1 MSTDAPPSRDAAGTL
16 ASEESWNIQT
26 MLKRSPGLLAFAD
39 VLSELADEG
48 RPVYVTSADVSFSNG
63 LWGFRDRHP
72 DRFIQMGIAEQ
83 NMVSVSAGLASV
95 GLEVYTA
102 TFASFMALLC
112 CEQIRT
118 DIAYTQLPVRLVG
131 HHSGISMGFYGTS
144 HHATEDIAIMRSI
157 ANLKVVAPADGPQ
170 LKAAIRAYADD
181 PSPIYFR
188 IGRGREPDVYED
200 GCEIVPDRAIVHAVG
215 EDLTLIATGSTV
227 HPTLAAADELRREGF
242 AVGVIDMHTIKP
254 LDVTA
259 IVDAVATSRRLMTV
273 EEHSIIGGLGGAVA
287 ETIAELGSAPPLHRH
302 GIRDEYSLIGPPLSL
317 YTHYRLDAPGI
328 ADEARDF
335 LTGQHRRGGQ
345 R

>member
-1 MSTDAPPSRDAAGTL
+1 MVDRVGLQHNRVVPTCAPPGAAEVG
-16 ASEESWNIQT
+16 IH
-26 MLKRSPGLLAFAD
+26 PGLDASQDAG
-39 VLSELADEG
+39 ADEG

-72 DRFIQMGIAEQ
+72 DRFVQMGIAEQ
-83 NMVSVSAGLASV
+83 NMVSVSAGMASV

-102 TFASFMALLC
+102 TFASFLALLC

-118 DIAYTQLPVRLVG
+118 DIACTQLPVRLIG

-157 ANLKVVAPADGPQ
+157 ANLKVIAPADGAQ
-170 LKAAIRAYADD
+170 LKAAIRAHVDD

-200 GCEIVPDRAIVHAVG
+200 GCEFVPGRAIVHATG

-227 HPTLAAADELRREGF
+227 HPTLAAAEELRRDGLDI
-242 AVGVIDMHTIKP
+242 GVIDMHTIKP
-254 LDVTA
+254 LD
-259 IVDAVATSRRLMTV
+259 IAVIHDVMSDSGRLMTV
-273 EEHSIIGGLGGAVA
+273 EEHSIVGGLGGAVA
-287 ETIAELGSAPPLHRH
+287 EVLAETGSAPPLHRH

-317 YTHYRLDAPGI
+317 YTHYRLDGPGI
-328 ADEARDF
+328 ASEARDF
-335 LTGQHRRGGQ
+335 LAGGHRRQGE

>member
-1 MSTDAPPSRDAAGTL
+1 MSTGSPTSQAAAVPSPT
-16 ASEESWNIQT
+16 EESWNIQT
-26 MLKRSPGLLAFAD
+26 MLKRSPGLLAFAE

-48 RPVYVTSADVSFSNG
+48 RPVYATSADVSFSNG

-72 DRFIQMGIAEQ
+72 DRFVQMGIAEQ
-83 NMVSVSAGLASV
+83 NMVSVSAGMASV

-118 DIAYTQLPVRLVG
+118 DVAYTQLPVRLIG

-157 ANLKVVAPADGPQ
+157 ANLKVVAPADGAQ

-188 IGRGREPDVYED
+188 IGRGREPDVYRE
-200 GCEIVPDRAIVHAVG
+200 GCEFVADCAIVHAAG
-215 EDLTLIATGSTV
+215 KDLTLIATGSTV
-227 HPTLAAADELRREGF
+227 HPTLAAAEELRREGVD
-242 AVGVIDMHTIKP
+242 VGVIDMHTIKP
-254 LDVTA
+254 LDITA
-259 IVDAVATSRRLMTV
+259 IHEVMEHSQRIMTI
-273 EEHSIIGGLGGAVA
+273 EEHSIIGGLGGAVSEVLA
-287 ETIAELGSAPPLHRH
+287 EAGGAPPLHRH

-317 YTHYRLDAPGI
+317 YVHYRLDGPGI
-328 ADEARDF
+328 ASEARDF
-335 LTGQHRRGGQ
+335 MAGTQRRNGE